1 MSLSLPVPWRA
12 GSLLL
17 LGALALPLPA
27 LSQTQARILVRGA
40 PSPGAEVE
48 IQVELSWDGRP
59 ERLLPRVPSVEVP
72 DGGALRLGTTGSRFD
87 GDRSVWW
94 THGAVTLP
102 DRGGPWTIGPAK
114 IPVVGPDGAVLE
126 TFVAPRRTLGKRYAQ
141 SLLGQALA
149 SSVVLALALGLGIL
163 GWRRLVRD
171 GSAPSPVQTAART
184 LQEALARGDG
194 VATLDAAIA
203 LHDVLAAHPVAGDYV
218 GDRRKLETAQDEMK
232 FGGASPGSDA
242 LGAQVAPLLAIA
254 GALE

>member
-1 MSLSLPVPWRA
+1 MSLRLPVPWRA
-12 GSLLL
+12 GFILL

-40 PSPGAEVE
+40 SGPGAEVE

-87 GDRSVWW
+87 GERSIWW

-102 DRGGPWTIGPAK
+102 DRGGPWTVGPAE

-126 TFVAPRRTLGKRYAQ
+126 TFVAPARTLGKRPTN

-149 SSVVLALALGLGIL
+149 SGAVLALALGLGVL
-163 GWRRLVRD
+163 GWRRLARD
-171 GSAPSPVQTAART
+171 SSAPSPVQAASSA
-184 LQEALARGDG
+184 LQAALAGGDG
-194 VATLDAAIA
+194 VATLDAALA

-218 GDRRKLETAQDEMK
+218 GERRGLETSRDEMK

-242 LGAQVAPLLAIA
+242 LGAQVRPLLAIA